1 MYYYQ
6 YELLLHEGGKL
17 SGVIQTPEVSRFVA
31 RAWIETRYH
40 GIVVHLSA
48 VPTWYGWLW
57 LRVQRLLGGRVAEK
71 DMIGLLRDLAL
82 MSTAGIP
89 LLDALTSCHDA
100 LDQRKRA
107 LKQCVREMIVS
118 LESGMPVDDA
128 FTRQSHVFPDTVRSL
143 LVIGH
148 ETGALDRML
157 MEAAEHLERVSSMK
171 ADARQ
176 ALIYPAFVFLAI
188 FSAAGFWVY
197 YVIPNLSGLFKQM
210 NVKLPTLTLSVMAF
224 ADWCRAY
231 GLELVAAGTACV
243 VALLTLWRF
252 SERFKFGVYK
262 IFHHMPIL
270 KKIFESSGLA
280 FFSEYLH
287 LLIAAGLDVVKAFGI
302 LERATSDLFY
312 REKIV
317 KMRSSIE
324 RGDRISAAMKMVGGF
339 PSMMGRVIAVGEQSG
354 SLDRQLSY
362 LAVEYRNRMNRMV
375 GAISELIKPIVVFVA
390 GGLFIL
396 VIVAF
401 LLPVY
406 DLIRHT
412 MSTPR

>member
-1 MYYYQ
+1 MYYYR
-6 YELLLHEGGKL
+6 YELLLHEGGRL
-17 SGVIQTPEVSRFVA
+17 SGVIQTPQINRFVA
-31 RAWIETRYH
+31 RSWIETRYH
-40 GIVVHLSA
+40 GIVVNLSL
-48 VPTWYGWLW
+48 VPMWYGWAW
-57 LRVQRLLGGRVAEK
+57 LRVQRVLGGRAAEK

-89 LLDALTSCHDA
+89 LLEAFTSCHDA
-100 LDQRKRA
+100 LDSRKRA
-107 LKQCVREMIVS
+107 LKQCVREMIVA

-128 FTRQSHVFPDTVRSL
+128 FARQSHVFPDTVRSL

-157 MEAAEHLERVSSMK
+157 MEAAGHLERVSTMK

-188 FSAAGFWVY
+188 FSAAAFWVY
-197 YVIPNLSGLFKQM
+197 YVIPNLSGLFRQM
-210 NVKLPTLTLSVMAF
+210 NVKLPALTLSVMGF

-231 GLELVAAGTACV
+231 GMQIVFAGFAGGLAV
-243 VALLTLWRF
+243 MMAWRISPSF
-252 SERFKFGVYK
+252 RVIVYK
-262 IFHHMPIL
+262 IFHRIPIVRR
-270 KKIFESSGLA
+270 IMESAGLA

-287 LLIAAGLDVVKAFGI
+287 LLIAAGLDVVRSFDI
-302 LERATSDLFY
+302 LERATTDLFY
-312 REKIV
+312 REKIA
-317 KMRSSIE
+317 KMRGNIQ
-324 RGDRISAAMKMVGGF
+324 RGDRISLAIKAVGGF
-339 PSMMGRVIAVGEQSG
+339 PAMMGRVIAVGEQSG

-362 LAVEYRNRMNRMV
+362 LAEEYRNRMNRMV
-375 GAISELIKPIVVFVA
+375 GTISELIKPIVVFVA

-396 VIVAF
+396 VIIAF

-412 MSTPR
+412 MSIPA